1 MLFHWAC
8 NMFRLQGWLEINL
21 HGGETPVRYYTTAEP
36 DPVVRS
42 FVNDQPDGGYS
53 PFVADGVRASLGLGP
68 PPITTA
74 ESARVLRTLF
84 AAYRAAES
92 GRAQAIP

>member
-1 MLFHWAC
+1 
-8 NMFRLQGWLEINL
+8 
-21 HGGETPVRYYTTAEP
+21 
-36 DPVVRS
+36 
-42 FVNDQPDGGYS
+42 VNDQPDGGYS

-74 ESARVLRTLF
+74 ESERVLRTLF

-92 GRAQAIP
+92 GRAQAVP